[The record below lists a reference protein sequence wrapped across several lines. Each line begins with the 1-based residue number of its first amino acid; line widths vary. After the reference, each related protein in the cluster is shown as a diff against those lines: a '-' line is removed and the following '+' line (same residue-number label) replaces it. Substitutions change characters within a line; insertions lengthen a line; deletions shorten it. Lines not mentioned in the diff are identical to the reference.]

1 MHKTVIAIGTN
12 LGDRKKNIETALD
25 LMRKNG
31 INVVKV
37 SGFYETEPYGYKE
50 QPGFLNAA
58 ALCETNLAPRKLLET
73 LLRIEKKMGRVRKIH
88 WGPRIIDLDIIF
100 YEDFVINEKRL
111 TVPHPD
117 MQNRE
122 FVLKPL
128 NEIVPCYVHPVFC
141 KTVKTLYKELKD
153 AKEISGSF

>member
-12 LGDRKKNIETALD
+12 LGDREKNIKTAL
-25 LMRKNG
+25 RIAEENG
-31 INVVKV
+31 IFVKKM
-37 SGFYETEPYGYKE
+37 SSLYETEPYGYKD
-50 QPGFLNAA
+50 QPAFLNAA
-58 ALCETNLAPRKLLET
+58 ALCETNLSPRELLNT
-73 LLRIEKKMGRVRKIH
+73 LLAIEKKMGRVRKIH

-100 YEDFVINEKRL
+100 YEDLVINEIGL
-111 TVPHPD
+111 LIPHPD

-141 KTVKTLYKELKD
+141 KTVRTLYKEFED
-153 AKEISGSF
+153 AQEISGAF

>member
-1 MHKTVIAIGTN
+1 MRKTVIAIGTN
-12 LGDRKKNIETALD
+12 LGDRKKNIETALN
-25 LMRKNG
+25 LMRERG
-31 INVVKV
+31 INIVKV
-37 SGFYETEPYGYKE
+37 SSFYETEPYGYKE

-58 ALCETNLAPRKLLET
+58 ALCKTNLSPYELLET
-73 LLRIEKKMGRVRKIH
+73 LLSIEKKMGRVRKIH

-100 YEDFVINEKRL
+100 YEDFVINEKGL
-111 TVPHPD
+111 SIPHPD

-141 KTVKTLYKELKD
+141 KTVRTLYEELENTK
-153 AKEISGSF
+153 KTNKSI

>member
-25 LMRKNG
+25 FMRENG
-31 INVVKV
+31 INAVKV
-37 SGFYETEPYGYKE
+37 SSFYETEPYGYKE

-58 ALCETNLAPRKLLET
+58 ALCETNLTPRKLLET
-73 LLRIEKKMGRVRKIH
+73 LLGIEKKMGRVRKIH

-100 YEDFVINEKRL
+100 YEDFVINEKNL

-141 KTVKTLYKELKD
+141 KTVRTLYEELKN